1 VAEPARPA
9 EAVRTALAAGLKQAM
24 KARDPIA
31 VETLR
36 SLLSALDNAS
46 AIARPAG
53 ADHYGSG
60 PTEAAR
66 HEASAEEIAALFT
79 AETAER
85 VAAAADYRQRGQIRE
100 AARLDAQIAVIAAFT
115 GALPALET

>member
-1 VAEPARPA
+1 MAEPERPA
-9 EAVRTALAAGLKQAM
+9 EAVRAALAARLKQAM
-24 KARDPIA
+24 KARDQIA

-46 AIARPAG
+46 AVPLPA
-53 ADHYGSG
+53 DVDPYGSG

-66 HEASAEEIAALFT
+66 HEASAEEIASLFA

-85 VAAAADYRQRGQIRE
+85 VAAAADYRQRGLVRE
-100 AARLDAQIAVIAAFT
+100 AERLDAQIAVIAAFAD
-115 GALPALET
+115 ALPGLEI